1 MRLDGLPVF
10 TALKDALDF
19 NAARS
24 RVLAGNIANSDT
36 PNFTPQDIARGDF
49 SAALAASQG
58 GGSASPSGAKM
69 MLTDARHLT
78 PAATIKREWRVEEA
92 PDSETTL
99 DGNAVV
105 LEEQMSKVA
114 ETRMRYEAAI
124 GLYEKTLG
132 IIRIAA
138 KSPSR

>member
-10 TALKDALDF
+10 AALKDALDY
-19 NAARS
+19 NGARS
-24 RVLAGNIANSDT
+24 RVLASNIANSDT
-36 PNFTPQDIARGDF
+36 PDFVPQDIARGDF
-49 SAALAASQG
+49 QSALAASKG
-58 GGSASPSGAKM
+58 GPAGGASGARMTLTDPLHMTPSGA
-69 MLTDARHLT
+69 TA
-78 PAATIKREWRVEEA
+78 REWRIENA

-105 LEEQMSKVA
+105 LEEQMAKVS

-124 GLYEKTLG
+124 GLYEKTLNMV
-132 IIRIAA
+132 RMAA